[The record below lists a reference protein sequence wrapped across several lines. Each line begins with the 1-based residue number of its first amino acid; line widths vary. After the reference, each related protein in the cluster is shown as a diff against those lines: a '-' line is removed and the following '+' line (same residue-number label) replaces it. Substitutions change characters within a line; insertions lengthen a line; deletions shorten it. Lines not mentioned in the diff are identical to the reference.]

1 MIKKIKEK
9 QPTMSK
15 PLEPVINELEP
26 CPNGTEYNFY
36 FGPAHPG
43 SGNFGVKLIIDGEK
57 VVSARADPGYLHRGF
72 EKLMEY
78 RTPIQNAVLSDR
90 LCVLEPLN
98 WNLVHAEAV
107 DELMDIQVPER
118 AKYIRVIMAELS
130 RIQSHIIWYGVFS
143 KAIGFDTGFKMAFGY
158 RDYILD
164 VFELITGGRVYPT
177 GYICP
182 GGVRRD
188 FPSSAKEKIVHVI
201 DKMKEMIKL
210 GELGNPAM
218 AARTQDIGVL
228 DMKVAIRLGATGPVL
243 RGSGMKTDV
252 RKDEPYEIYDQ
263 LDFEIPIRK
272 QGDAYARYWVG
283 IEEMKQS
290 IAIIRQAL
298 DILPQ
303 GEVIAAKYQKP
314 KITMKIP
321 EGEVYVRNEIARGE
335 AAFYLASDK
344 NGRILRSK
352 IRGPDFLHMIP
363 VLEYL
368 LQGKQIA
375 DIPAIYWSLNI
386 CPADMDR

>member
-1 MIKKIKEK
+1 MIEE
-9 QPTMSK
+9 M
-15 PLEPVINELEP
+15 EPAP
-26 CPNGTEYNFY
+26 KGSEYDLY

-43 SGNFGVKLIIDGEK
+43 SGNFGVKLKIDGER

-98 WNLVHAEAV
+98 WNLIHAEAV
-107 DELMDIQVPER
+107 DKLMGIEIPER

-143 KAIGFDTGFKMAFGY
+143 KGTGFDTGFKMAFGY

-164 VFELITGGRVYPT
+164 LFELITGGRVYPA

-188 FPSSAKEKIVHVI
+188 FPKNAKEKILQVLE
-201 DKMKEMIKL
+201 KMNEMIKL
-210 GELGNPAM
+210 EELENPAM
-218 AARTQDIGVL
+218 NARAEDVGVL
-228 DMKVAIRLGATGPVL
+228 KIKDAIRLGATGPVL

-252 RKDEPYEIYDQ
+252 RKEEPYEIYDR
-263 LDFEIPIRK
+263 LDFEIPTRK
-272 QGDAYARYWVG
+272 DGDAYARYWIG

-290 IAIIRQAL
+290 IKIIKQAL
-298 DILPQ
+298 KELPE
-303 GEVIAAKYQKP
+303 GDVIEPSLKKP
-314 KITMKIP
+314 KLSVKIP
-321 EGEVYVRNEIARGE
+321 EGEVYVRNEISRGE
-335 AAFYLASDK
+335 AAIYMVSDGNANPYRVK
-344 NGRILRSK
+344 V
-352 IRGPDFLHMIP
+352 RGPDFLHMIP
-363 VLEYL
+363 VLEHL
-368 LQGKQIA
+368 LKGVQIA
-375 DIPAIYWSLNI
+375 DVPAVYWSLNI